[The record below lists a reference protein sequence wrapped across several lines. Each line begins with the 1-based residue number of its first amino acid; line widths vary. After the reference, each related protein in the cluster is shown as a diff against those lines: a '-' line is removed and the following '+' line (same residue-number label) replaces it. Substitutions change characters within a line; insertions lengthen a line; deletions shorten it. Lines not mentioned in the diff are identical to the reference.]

1 MSDYYLFALSLVMI
15 FSLPGPDMILLL
27 QTGSTAGK
35 RAGLITALGL
45 GIAKSCHV
53 IFAALGLGTTFRLY
67 PWTFDLVKYA
77 GAAYL
82 LWLGIK
88 MLRSGSF
95 FRSPKQN
102 GCREED
108 DAIHYLGKGL
118 LTNLL
123 NPKALLFTSVLLPQ
137 FIHPENGSVIAQF
150 FLLGTVLVFTGFLFD
165 AMYAL
170 AGGVYGRFL
179 EDNIGF
185 QRIQQLIF
193 SVILIGFA
201 VRLVM
206 MSHA

>member
-1 MSDYYLFALSLVMI
+1 MTDDYLFGLSLVMI

-27 QTGSTAGK
+27 QTASTAGK

-45 GIAKSCHV
+45 GTAKLCHV
-53 IFAALGLGTTFRLY
+53 ILAAFGLGTMFRVS
-67 PWTFDLVKYA
+67 PWTFDVVKYV

-88 MLRSGSF
+88 MLRPGSF
-95 FRSPKQN
+95 FRAPEQHARKDTSN
-102 GCREED
+102 T
-108 DAIHYLGKGL
+108 IHHLVKGL

-137 FIHPENGSVIAQF
+137 FIHPENGSVISQF
-150 FLLGTVLVFTGFLFD
+150 FLLGMILVLTGFVFD
-165 AMYAL
+165 ATYAL
-170 AGGVYGRFL
+170 AGGIYGRFL
-179 EDNIGF
+179 ENNIRF
-185 QRIQQLIF
+185 QRIQQLFF
-193 SVILIGFA
+193 SIILIGFA

>member
-45 GIAKSCHV
+45 GTAKLCHV
-53 IFAALGLGTTFRLY
+53 VLAAFGLGTLFRAS
-67 PWTFDLVKYA
+67 PWTFDVVKYA

-82 LWLGIK
+82 LWLGVK
-88 MLRSGSF
+88 MLRPGSF
-95 FRSPKQN
+95 FQSPKQLN
-102 GCREED
+102 SNNTKNT
-108 DAIHYLGKGL
+108 IHHLGKGL
-118 LTNLL
+118 LTNIL

-137 FIHPENGSVIAQF
+137 FIHPENGSVMSQF
-150 FLLGTVLVFTGFLFD
+150 FLLGMILVLTGFVFD
-165 AMYAL
+165 ATYAL
-170 AGGVYGRFL
+170 AGGIYGRFL
-179 EDNIGF
+179 ENNIRF
-185 QRIQQLIF
+185 QRFQQLLF
-193 SVILIGFA
+193 SLILIGFA